1 MIHEF
6 QGRRLLF
13 QLPHMRDMMDAK
25 DDNYKHVGHTTHAP
39 IEINEKFTILTFGTN
54 CDNLPKNKMYVVNID
69 ETRLYKQPLSMLIT
83 SCRVNFIK
91 VPMTL

>member
-39 IEINEKFTILTFGTN
+39 IEINEEFTILKFGTN
-54 CDNLPKNKMYVVNID
+54 L
-69 ETRLYKQPLSMLIT
+69 
-83 SCRVNFIK
+83 
-91 VPMTL
+91 